1 MILTRTGE
9 CVTVGCPA
17 KLNLFLEVHGP
28 RPDGYHEIETV
39 MQAVTLYDELAL
51 RPAAGGEITLR
62 CSDPEL
68 PSGPGNLVW
77 RAAELMRREVGLP
90 AGVSIEL
97 SKRIPHAAGL
107 GGGSSDAAGTLAG
120 LNGLFGLGLSA
131 ARLRELAAR
140 LGSDVP
146 FFVEGGTALC
156 TGRGERVEPVRTP
169 SAHHYV
175 ICCPACRLST
185 AEVYGGLSRLNLTSR
200 KQSATVLLESLANG
214 DFSAVRS
221 ALFNRL
227 GETACAMAP
236 AVAGAQELL
245 AEAASGVAVVSGSG
259 SAVYAL
265 LDTAGRAAEVAERAH
280 ARGIG
285 QAFAVHTEMPATGSG

>member
-1 MILTRTGE
+1 MILTRTGG

-39 MQAVTLYDELAL
+39 MQAVTLYDELVL
-51 RPAAGGEITLR
+51 RPAADGEISVR
-62 CSDPEL
+62 CSDPDL
-68 PSGPGNLVW
+68 PSGPDNLAW
-77 RAAELMRREVGLP
+77 RAAELMQCEVGLP
-90 AGVSIEL
+90 SGVSIEL
-97 SKRIPHAAGL
+97 RKQIPHAAGL

-120 LNGLFGLGLSA
+120 LNELFGLGLSA

-156 TGRGERVEPVRTP
+156 TGRGEKVEPVRAP
-169 SAHHYV
+169 SACHYV
-175 ICCPACRLST
+175 ICCPACRLPT
-185 AEVYGGLSRLNLTSR
+185 AEVYGNLSRLNLTSR
-200 KQSATVLLESLANG
+200 KQSATVIMESLAEG
-214 DFSAVRS
+214 DLSAVRV

-227 GETACAMAP
+227 GETACVMAP
-236 AVAGAQELL
+236 AVARAKELL
-245 AEAASGVAVVSGSG
+245 AKAASCVAVVSGSG

-265 LDTAGRAAEVAERAH
+265 FNTAGRAAEVVERAR
-280 ARGIG
+280 AQEIG
-285 QAFAVHTEMPATGSG
+285 LVFAVHTEIPDLGSG